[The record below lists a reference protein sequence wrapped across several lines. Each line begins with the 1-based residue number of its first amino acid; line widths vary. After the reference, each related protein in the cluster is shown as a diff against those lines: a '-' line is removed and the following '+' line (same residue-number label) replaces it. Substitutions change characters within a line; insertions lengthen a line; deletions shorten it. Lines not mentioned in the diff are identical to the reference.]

1 VDPCRGGSGTCQV
14 PSAGGTGDV
23 RLPSQEPSALFMGRC
38 RIYNAGRRELKMSLV
53 PRRIGKFGRSGT
65 LVLGLF
71 VLASA
76 GCTVAT
82 PQGRITVDAGPGSP
96 QELSSGVQLLLL
108 LTALALAP
116 AFITLMTSFTRIV
129 VVLSFVRSAIGVP
142 QLPPNQV
149 ILGLSLFL
157 TVFVMAPVWGQ
168 VNNTALQPY
177 LRGEISQE
185 EAFRRGEIPLRQ
197 FMFRQTREKDLSLF
211 VFLAKMERPRTPDDV
226 PTYVLVPAFVISE
239 LKTAF
244 QMGFVLFIPFLIID
258 LVVSS
263 ALMSMGMLMLP
274 PVMISLPFKVMLFVL
289 VDGWHL
295 VVRSLVA
302 SFG

>member
-1 VDPCRGGSGTCQV
+1 
-14 PSAGGTGDV
+14 
-23 RLPSQEPSALFMGRC
+23 
-38 RIYNAGRRELKMSLV
+38 MSLV
-53 PRRIGKFGRSGT
+53 LGAVGKIGRSALGG
-65 LVLGLF
+65 LAVVVLLT
-71 VLASA
+71 SA
-76 GCTVAT
+76 CTVAT
-82 PQGRITVDAGPGSP
+82 PQGRITVEPGAGSP
-96 QELSSGVQLLLL
+96 QELSSGLQLLLL
-108 LTALALAP
+108 LTALTLAP

-129 VVLSFVRSAIGVP
+129 VVLSFARSAIGVP

-157 TVFVMAPVWGQ
+157 TVFVMAPVWSQ
-168 VNNTALQPY
+168 VNETALQPY
-177 LRGEISQE
+177 LRGEISQQ
-185 EAFRRGEIPLRQ
+185 EAFRRAELPVRQ
-197 FMFRQTREKDLSLF
+197 FMFKQTREKDLSLF
-211 VFLAKMERPRTPDDV
+211 VFLSKMDRPRTPDDV
-226 PTYVLVPAFVISE
+226 PTYVLIPAFVISE

-258 LVVSS
+258 LIVSS

-295 VVRSLVA
+295 VVRSLIA

>member
-1 VDPCRGGSGTCQV
+1 MQT
-14 PSAGGTGDV
+14 
-23 RLPSQEPSALFMGRC
+23 E
-38 RIYNAGRRELKMSLV
+38 RELEMPLV
-53 PRRIGKFGRSGT
+53 PVVIGKHGR
-65 LVLGLF
+65 
-71 VLASA
+71 ASA
-76 GCTVAT
+76 VALAVMALTSAACTVAT
-82 PQGRITVDAGPGSP
+82 PQGSITVDAAAGSP
-96 QELSSGVQLLLL
+96 QELSSGIQLLLL

-157 TVFVMAPVWGQ
+157 TIFVMAPVWGQ
-168 VNNTALQPY
+168 VNETALQPY
-177 LRGEISQE
+177 LRGELSQQ
-185 EAFRRGEIPLRQ
+185 EAFRRAEVPVRE
-197 FMFRQTREKDLSLF
+197 FMLKQTREKDLSLF
-211 VFLAKMERPRTPDDV
+211 VFLAKMDRPRTPDDV
-226 PTYVLVPAFVISE
+226 PTYVLIPAFVISE

-258 LVVSS
+258 LIVSS